1 MDKEIVFKT
10 KVDTGNTVKDINNI
24 DKALKEVNT
33 TVKSNSVN
41 SQKAFEDLNAKVESG
56 TMSMREMTRA
66 VKEYQTIALQAGENS
81 PIGQQA
87 IEQAGELKDRLSD
100 LQQQVVNT
108 GQDGEHLQGALSIGS
123 GVVAGYGAVQSA
135 MALVGSD
142 SKELEKT
149 LVKLTAVT
157 TLLNSVNEIR
167 ALFEKQSAAMITI
180 NAIKTNVMTFS
191 QYAYTTA
198 VGTTTGAMK
207 LLRLSMLAIPIFA
220 ILAGV
225 MALVS
230 AMDLFGDSTEEAAAK
245 QKAFDEMQA
254 KSLKKSQDYL
264 TNNLKTKQDTHDKE
278 IELMKAKGASSD
290 EIYKKEKDNLELTQR
305 NLEKQVTFGI
315 KMNAE
320 QYKLY
325 KDTLQAKKVLEATHQ
340 KEISDEQEKGA
351 EDQKK
356 NNEKRKAER
365 IQSEKDKQAKLLE
378 LQRLTEDLINANIE
392 DSGLRQL
399 AQLRTQHEREYNDL
413 TVKFGNN
420 QKLID
425 ELTVKQFNETEA
437 LKTDLTNQQT
447 EKDKQKLAK
456 ENTDAK
462 ARLEARILNFRADF
476 EAEQGAKKELADL
489 ELEQAL
495 QNKELTDGEIEKL
508 HAEHKEKIAEI
519 DKVSAENDLKIKN
532 DRIKAAFEIA
542 DATMKSLT
550 SLNDFQNQLDANK
563 LQNIKNVQNEE
574 NASLDAKKQ
583 SDLSRAGITAEEK
596 QNIENNYLT
605 AKYNNDIKANNAN
618 NEIQKK
624 AFNRDKALKIASVSI
639 NTAEAVS
646 KSVAASPT
654 TFGAPFSLF
663 SVATGLAQ
671 IAAIASTKFDGGNSS
686 ITPPTFSSGA
696 TNNTN
701 NGGNNNQSTNMNGGF
716 TNTLDSIDTSTGI
729 KVTVVDSEIKA
740 VMDNSKKTNVL
751 STIGG

>member
-81 PIGQQA
+81 PIGKQA
-87 IEQAGELKDRLSD
+87 IAQAGELKDRLSD
-100 LQQQVVNT
+100 LQQQVTNT
-108 GQDGEHLQGALSIGS
+108 GQDGKHLQGALAIGS
-123 GVVAGYGAVQSA
+123 GVIAGYGAVQSA

-180 NAIKTNVMTFS
+180 NAIKTGVMTVA

-220 ILAGV
+220 IIAGV
-225 MALVS
+225 TALIS

-254 KSLKKSQDYL
+254 KSLKKAQDYL
-264 TNNLKTKQDTHDKE
+264 TNGLKTKQDASDKE

-290 EIYKKEKDNLELTQR
+290 EIYKKEMAILDNTKIE
-305 NLEKQVTFGI
+305 LEKQTKFGI
-315 KMNAE
+315 KMNKE
-320 QYKLY
+320 QYTLY
-325 KDTLQAKKVLEATHQ
+325 KDTIQAKKVLEATHQ
-340 KEISDEQEKGA
+340 KEISDAQEKGEEDRKKNKA
-351 EDQKK
+351 KADAQALQDQKD
-356 NNEKRKAER
+356 A
-365 IQSEKDKQAKLLE
+365 DAKKKE
-378 LQRLTEDLINANIE
+378 LKRLTEDLINANIE

-399 AQLRTQHEREYNDL
+399 AQLRKQHERESEDL
-413 TVKFGNN
+413 IIKFGNN

-437 LKTDLTNQQT
+437 LKTDLANQQT
-447 EKDKQKLAK
+447 ENDKQKLAK

-508 HAEHKEKIAEI
+508 HAEHKAKVDAINEESKNKDIANHKAVA
-519 DKVSAENDLKIKN
+519 DVS
-532 DRIKAAFEIA
+532 FEIA
-542 DATMKSLT
+542 NNSLSSIQSLSDTIFSIKQNNLKKGSEEELKS
-550 SLNDFQNQLDANK
+550 
-563 LQNIKNVQNEE
+563 
-574 NASLDAKKQ
+574 AKKQ
-583 SDLSRAGITAEEK
+583 FEINKQMQIAQAIINGAQSVTAILSVPDFTMGVASAIR
-596 QNIENNYLT
+596 
-605 AKYNNDIKANNAN
+605 
-618 NEIQKK
+618 
-624 AFNRDKALKIASVSI
+624 IASAGLA
-639 NTAEAVS
+639 T
-646 KSVAASPT
+646 
-654 TFGAPFSLF
+654 
-663 SVATGLAQ
+663 VAT
-671 IAAIASTKFDGGNSS
+671 IAKISSTKFESNSPS
-686 ITPPTFSSGA
+686 SVAPPTPPSTN
-696 TNNTN
+696 NNTN
-701 NGGNNNQSTNMNGGF
+701 NNQQGNSVNMNGGF

>member
-81 PIGQQA
+81 PIGKQA
-87 IEQAGELKDRLSD
+87 IAQAGELKDRLSD
-100 LQQQVVNT
+100 LQQQVTNT
-108 GQDGEHLQGALSIGS
+108 GQDGKHLQGALAIGS
-123 GVVAGYGAVQSA
+123 GVIAGYGAVQSA

-167 ALFEKQSAAMITI
+167 ALFEKQSSAMITL
-180 NAIKTNVMTFS
+180 NAIKTGVMTVA

-220 ILAGV
+220 IIAGV
-225 MALVS
+225 TALIS
-230 AMDLFGDSTEEAAAK
+230 AMDLFGESTEEAAAK
-245 QKAFDEMQA
+245 QKKFDEMQA
-254 KSLKKSQDYL
+254 KSLKKAQDYL
-264 TNNLKTKQDTHDKE
+264 TNNLKTKQETHDKE

-290 EIYKKEKDNLELTQR
+290 EIYKKEMAILESTKKE
-305 NLEKQVTFGI
+305 LEKQNKFGI
-315 KMNAE
+315 DMNTE

-325 KDTLQAKKVLEATHQ
+325 KDTIQAKKVLEATHQ
-340 KEISDEQEKGA
+340 KEISDAQEKGA

-365 IQSEKDKQAKLLE
+365 LQSEKDKQAKLLE

-437 LKTDLTNQQT
+437 LKDDLTNQQT

-489 ELEQAL
+489 ELAQAL
-495 QNKELTDGEIEKL
+495 QNQDLTNGEIEKL
-508 HAEHKEKIAEI
+508 KEEHEIKIQSLNEETKNKEIANQKEI
-519 DKVSAENDLKIKN
+519 QDVS
-532 DRIKAAFEIA
+532 FEIA
-542 DATMKSLT
+542 NNSLSSIQSLSDTIFSIKQNNLKKGSDEELKS
-550 SLNDFQNQLDANK
+550 
-563 LQNIKNVQNEE
+563 
-574 NASLDAKKQ
+574 AKKQ
-583 SDLSRAGITAEEK
+583 FEINKQMQIAQAIINGAQSVTAILSVPDFTMGVASAIR
-596 QNIENNYLT
+596 
-605 AKYNNDIKANNAN
+605 
-618 NEIQKK
+618 
-624 AFNRDKALKIASVSI
+624 IASAGLA
-639 NTAEAVS
+639 T
-646 KSVAASPT
+646 
-654 TFGAPFSLF
+654 
-663 SVATGLAQ
+663 VAT
-671 IAAIASTKFDGGNSS
+671 IAKISSTKFESNSPS
-686 ITPPTFSSGA
+686 SVAPPTPPSTN
-696 TNNTN
+696 NNTN
-701 NGGNNNQSTNMNGGF
+701 NNQQGNSVNMNGGF
-716 TNTLDSIDTSTGI
+716 TNTLDAIDTSTGI

>member
-33 TVKSNSVN
+33 TSKTTSVN

-56 TMSMREMTRA
+56 TLSMREMTRA
-66 VKEYQTIALQAGENS
+66 VKEYETIALQAGENS

-87 IEQAGELKDRLSD
+87 IEQAGELKDRLGD
-100 LQQQVVNT
+100 LQAQITNT
-108 GQDGEHLQGALSIGS
+108 GQDGKHLQGALAIGT
-123 GVVAGYGAVQSA
+123 GIIAGYGAVESA

-167 ALFEKQSAAMITI
+167 ALFERQSAAMITL
-180 NAIKTNVMTFS
+180 NAIKTGIMTIA

-220 ILAGV
+220 IIAGV
-225 MALVS
+225 TALIS
-230 AMDLFGDSTEEAAAK
+230 AMDLFGESTEEAAAK

-264 TNNLKTKQDTHDKE
+264 TNNLKTRQETHDKE

-290 EIYKKEKDNLELTQR
+290 EIYKKEIDNLELTKR
-305 NLEKQVTFGI
+305 SLEKQQKFGI
-315 KMNAE
+315 DMNKE

-325 KDTLQAKKVLEATHQ
+325 KDTIQAKNVLEATHQ
-340 KEISDEQEKGA
+340 KEISDAQAKGND
-351 EDQKK
+351 ERKK
-356 NNEKRKAER
+356 N
-365 IQSEKDKQAKLLE
+365 QAKADAQALQDQEVADAKKKE
-378 LQRLTEDLINANIE
+378 LKRLTEDLINTNIE

-399 AQLRTQHEREYNDL
+399 AQLRKQHERESEDL
-413 TVKFGNN
+413 IIKFGNN

-437 LKTDLTNQQT
+437 LKTDLSNQQT

-489 ELEQAL
+489 ELAQAL
-495 QNKELTDGEIEKL
+495 QNQDLTNGEIEKL
-508 HAEHKEKIAEI
+508 HAEHKAKIDGINEETKNKEI
-519 DKVSAENDLKIKN
+519 ANQ
-532 DRIKAAFEIA
+532 KAIQDASFEIA
-542 DATMKSLT
+542 NNSLSSIQSLT
-550 SLNDFQNQLDANK
+550 DTIFS
-563 LQNIKNVQNEE
+563 IKQSGLKKGSEE
-574 NASLDAKKQ
+574 ELKSAKKQ
-583 SDLSRAGITAEEK
+583 FEINKQMQIAQAIINGAQSVTAILSVPDFTMGVASAIR
-596 QNIENNYLT
+596 
-605 AKYNNDIKANNAN
+605 
-618 NEIQKK
+618 
-624 AFNRDKALKIASVSI
+624 IASAGLA
-639 NTAEAVS
+639 T
-646 KSVAASPT
+646 
-654 TFGAPFSLF
+654 
-663 SVATGLAQ
+663 VAT
-671 IAAIASTKFDGGNSS
+671 IAKISSTKFESNSPS
-686 ITPPTFSSGA
+686 SVAPPTPPSTN
-696 TNNTN
+696 NNTN
-701 NGGNNNQSTNMNGGF
+701 NNQQGNSVNMNGGF
-716 TNTLDSIDTSTGI
+716 TNTLDAIDTSTGI

>member
-81 PIGQQA
+81 PIGKQA
-87 IEQAGELKDRLSD
+87 IAQAGELKDRLSD
-100 LQQQVVNT
+100 LQQQVTNT
-108 GQDGEHLQGALSIGS
+108 GQDGKHLQGALAIGS
-123 GVVAGYGAVQSA
+123 GVIAGYGAVQSA

-167 ALFEKQSAAMITI
+167 ALFEKQSSAMITI
-180 NAIKTNVMTFS
+180 NAIKTGVMTVA

-220 ILAGV
+220 IIAGV
-225 MALVS
+225 TALIS
-230 AMDLFGDSTEEAAAK
+230 AMDLFGESTEEAAAK

-254 KSLKKSQDYL
+254 KSLKKAQDYL
-264 TNNLKTKQDTHDKE
+264 TNGLKTKQETHDKE

-290 EIYKKEKDNLELTQR
+290 EIYKKEMAILDNTKIE
-305 NLEKQVTFGI
+305 LEKQTKFGI
-315 KMNAE
+315 KMNKE
-320 QYKLY
+320 QYTLY
-325 KDTLQAKKVLEATHQ
+325 KDTIQAKKVLEATHQ
-340 KEISDEQEKGA
+340 KEISEAQEKGEEDRKKNKA
-351 EDQKK
+351 KADAQALQDQKD
-356 NNEKRKAER
+356 A
-365 IQSEKDKQAKLLE
+365 DAKKLE
-378 LQRLTEDLINANIE
+378 LKRLTEDLINANIE

-399 AQLRTQHEREYNDL
+399 AQLRKQHERESEDL
-413 TVKFGNN
+413 IIKFGNN

-462 ARLEARILNFRADF
+462 SRLEARILNFRADF

-489 ELEQAL
+489 ELAQAL
-495 QNKELTDGEIEKL
+495 QNQDLTNGEIEKL
-508 HAEHKEKIAEI
+508 KEEHEIKIQSLNEETKNKEIANQKEI
-519 DKVSAENDLKIKN
+519 QDAS
-532 DRIKAAFEIA
+532 FEIA
-542 DATMKSLT
+542 NNSLSSIQSLSDTIFSIKQNNLKKGSEEELKS
-550 SLNDFQNQLDANK
+550 
-563 LQNIKNVQNEE
+563 
-574 NASLDAKKQ
+574 AKKQ
-583 SDLSRAGITAEEK
+583 FEINKQMQIAQAIINGAQSVTAILSVPDFTLGVASAIR
-596 QNIENNYLT
+596 
-605 AKYNNDIKANNAN
+605 
-618 NEIQKK
+618 
-624 AFNRDKALKIASVSI
+624 IASAGLA
-639 NTAEAVS
+639 T
-646 KSVAASPT
+646 
-654 TFGAPFSLF
+654 
-663 SVATGLAQ
+663 VAT
-671 IAAIASTKFDGGNSS
+671 IAKISSTKFESNSPS
-686 ITPPTFSSGA
+686 SVAPPTPPSQN
-696 TNNTN
+696 NNTN
-701 NGGNNNQSTNMNGGF
+701 NNQQGNSVNMNGGF
-716 TNTLDSIDTSTGI
+716 TNTLDAIDTSTGI

>member
-24 DKALKEVNT
+24 DKALKEVNN
-33 TVKSNSVN
+33 TVKDNSVN

-56 TMSMREMTRA
+56 TLSMREMTRA

-87 IEQAGELKDRLSD
+87 IAQAGELKDRLSD

-108 GQDGEHLQGALSIGS
+108 GQDGKHLQGALAIGT
-123 GVVAGYGAVQSA
+123 GIVAGYGAVESA

-157 TLLNSVNEIR
+157 TLLNSVNEVR
-167 ALFEKQSAAMITI
+167 ALFERQSAMMVTL
-180 NAIKTNVMTFS
+180 NAIKTGIMTVA

-220 ILAGV
+220 IIAGV

-230 AMDLFGDSTEEAAAK
+230 AMDLFGESTEEAAAK

-264 TNNLKTKQDTHDKE
+264 TNNLKSRQENHDKE
-278 IELMKAKGASSD
+278 IELMKAKGVSSD
-290 EIYKKEKDNLELTQR
+290 EIYKKEIDNLELTKR
-305 NLEKQVTFGI
+305 SLEKQQKFGI
-315 KMNAE
+315 DMNKE

-325 KDTLQAKKVLEATHQ
+325 KDTIQAKKVLEATHQ
-340 KEISDEQEKGA
+340 KEISEAQEKGEEDRKKNKA
-351 EDQKK
+351 KADAQELQDQKD
-356 NNEKRKAER
+356 A
-365 IQSEKDKQAKLLE
+365 DAKKKE
-378 LQRLTEDLINANIE
+378 LKRLTEDLINTNIE

-399 AQLRTQHEREYNDL
+399 SQLRKQHEREREDL
-413 TVKFGNN
+413 IIKYGEDK
-420 QKLID
+420 KLLD
-425 ELTVKQFNETEA
+425 ELDVKQFNERQA
-437 LKTDLTNQQT
+437 LKDDLAKQQT

-489 ELEQAL
+489 ELAQAL
-495 QNKELTDGEIEKL
+495 QNEELTNGEILKL
-508 HAEHKEKIAEI
+508 KEEHEIKIQSLNEETKNKEIANQQAI
-519 DKVSAENDLKIKN
+519 RDVG
-532 DRIKAAFEIA
+532 FEIA
-542 DATMKSLT
+542 DQSLSSIQSLSDLVFSIKQKGLKKGSDEELKS
-550 SLNDFQNQLDANK
+550 
-563 LQNIKNVQNEE
+563 
-574 NASLDAKKQ
+574 AKKQ
-583 SDLSRAGITAEEK
+583 FEINKQMQIASATIAGVQGVINALTAPSVVPEPYASILRGITAVS
-596 QNIENNYLT
+596 IG
-605 AKYNNDIKANNAN
+605 
-618 NEIQKK
+618 
-624 AFNRDKALKIASVSI
+624 ASVASNI
-639 NTAEAVS
+639 SKISNTKFES
-646 KSVAASPT
+646 GGSSGSVNVPSSPSSNVNSNSSSSSSSSPT
-654 TFGAPFSLF
+654 S
-663 SVATGLAQ
+663 
-671 IAAIASTKFDGGNSS
+671 
-686 ITPPTFSSGA
+686 
-696 TNNTN
+696 
-701 NGGNNNQSTNMNGGF
+701 MNGGF
-716 TNTLDSIDTSTGI
+716 TNTLDAIDTSTGI

>member
-81 PIGQQA
+81 PIGKQA
-87 IEQAGELKDRLSD
+87 IAQAGELKDRLSD
-100 LQQQVVNT
+100 LQQQVTNT
-108 GQDGEHLQGALSIGS
+108 GQDGKHLQGALAIGS
-123 GVVAGYGAVQSA
+123 GVIAGYGAVQSA

-254 KSLKKSQDYL
+254 KSLKKAQDYL
-264 TNNLKTKQDTHDKE
+264 TNGLKTKQDASDKE

-290 EIYKKEKDNLELTQR
+290 EIYKKEMAILDNTKIE
-305 NLEKQVTFGI
+305 LEKQTKFGI
-315 KMNAE
+315 KMNKE
-320 QYKLY
+320 QYTLY
-325 KDTLQAKKVLEATHQ
+325 KDTIQAKKVLEATHQ
-340 KEISDEQEKGA
+340 KEISDAQQKGVEDRKKNKAKADAQELQ
-351 EDQKK
+351 DQKD
-356 NNEKRKAER
+356 A
-365 IQSEKDKQAKLLE
+365 DAKKKE
-378 LQRLTEDLINANIE
+378 LKRLTEDLINANIE

-399 AQLRTQHEREYNDL
+399 AQLRKQHERESEDL
-413 TVKFGNN
+413 IIKFGKN

-437 LKTDLTNQQT
+437 LKTDLSNQQT

-508 HAEHKEKIAEI
+508 HAEHKARIDGINDDTKNKEIA
-519 DKVSAENDLKIKN
+519 NH
-532 DRIKAAFEIA
+532 KAVADAIFEIA
-542 DATMKSLT
+542 QD
-550 SLNDFQNQLDANK
+550 SLNAAQSLSDIIFS
-563 LQNIKNVQNEE
+563 IKQSGLKKGSEE
-574 NASLDAKKQ
+574 ELKSAKKQ
-583 SDLSRAGITAEEK
+583 FEINKQMQIAQAIINGASSVTAILSVPDFTLGVASAIR
-596 QNIENNYLT
+596 
-605 AKYNNDIKANNAN
+605 
-618 NEIQKK
+618 
-624 AFNRDKALKIASVSI
+624 IASAGLA
-639 NTAEAVS
+639 T
-646 KSVAASPT
+646 
-654 TFGAPFSLF
+654 
-663 SVATGLAQ
+663 VAT
-671 IAAIASTKFDGGNSS
+671 IAKISSTKFESNSPS
-686 ITPPTFSSGA
+686 SVAPPTPPSTN
-696 TNNTN
+696 NNTN
-701 NGGNNNQSTNMNGGF
+701 NNQQGNSVNMNGGF
-716 TNTLDSIDTSTGI
+716 TNTLDAIDTSTGI

>member
-33 TVKSNSVN
+33 TVKDNSVD
-41 SQKAFEDLNAKVESG
+41 SQKAFDDLNKKVESG
-56 TMSMREMTRA
+56 TLSMREMTRA

-81 PIGQQA
+81 PIGKQA
-87 IEQAGELKDRLSD
+87 IQQAGELKDRLGD
-100 LQQQVVNT
+100 LQAQVVNT
-108 GQDGEHLQGALSIGS
+108 GQDGKHLQGALAIGS

-167 ALFEKQSAAMITI
+167 ALFERQSSAMITL
-180 NAIKTNVMTFS
+180 NAIKTGVMTVA

-220 ILAGV
+220 IIAGV
-225 MALVS
+225 TALVS
-230 AMDLFGDSTEEAAAK
+230 AMDLFGESTEEATAK

-264 TNNLKTKQDTHDKE
+264 TNNLKSRQDTHDKE

-290 EIYKKEKDNLELTQR
+290 DIYKKEKENLELTQR

-325 KDTLQAKKVLEATHQ
+325 KDTIQAKKVLEATHQ
-340 KEISDEQEKGA
+340 KELTDEQEKGA
-351 EDQKK
+351 EEQKK
-356 NNEKRKAER
+356 NFEKRKAER
-365 IQSEKDKQAKLLE
+365 LQSEKDKQQKILE
-378 LQRLTEDLINANIE
+378 LQRLTEDLINTNIE

-399 AQLRTQHEREYNDL
+399 AQLRTQHEREYTDL
-413 TVKFGNN
+413 IAKYGKN

-425 ELTVKQFNETEA
+425 ELTVKQFNETQA
-437 LKTDLTNQQT
+437 LKDDLQKQSDDK
-447 EKDKQKLAK
+447 EKAKLEK
-456 ENTDAK
+456 ENINQK
-462 ARLEARILNFRADF
+462 ASLEAKILNLRADF

-489 ELEQAL
+489 ELAQAL

-508 HAEHKEKIAEI
+508 HAEHKATIDAINEDSKNKEI
-519 DKVSAENDLKIKN
+519 ENQ
-532 DRIKAAFEIA
+532 KAIRDAGFEIA
-542 DATMKSLT
+542 NNSLSSIQSLT
-550 SLNDFQNQLDANK
+550 DTVFS
-563 LQNIKNVQNEE
+563 IKQSGLRKGSEE
-574 NASLDAKKQ
+574 ELKSAKKQ
-583 SDLSRAGITAEEK
+583 FEINKQMQIAQAIINGAQSVTAILSVPDFTMGVASAIR
-596 QNIENNYLT
+596 
-605 AKYNNDIKANNAN
+605 
-618 NEIQKK
+618 
-624 AFNRDKALKIASVSI
+624 IASAGLA
-639 NTAEAVS
+639 T
-646 KSVAASPT
+646 
-654 TFGAPFSLF
+654 
-663 SVATGLAQ
+663 VAT
-671 IAAIASTKFDGGNSS
+671 IAKISSTKFESNSPTS
-686 ITPPTFSSGA
+686 VAPPTPPSTTNNA
-696 TNNTN
+696 TNNQQ
-701 NGGNNNQSTNMNGGF
+701 GNSVNMNGGF
-716 TNTLDSIDTSTGI
+716 TNTINSTDMSTGI

-740 VMDNSKKTNVL
+740 VMDNSQKTNVL
-751 STIGG
+751 STIGGN

>member
-33 TVKSNSVN
+33 TSKSTSVN

-56 TMSMREMTRA
+56 TLSMREMTRA
-66 VKEYQTIALQAGENS
+66 VKEYQTIALQAGEDS

-87 IEQAGELKDRLSD
+87 IEQAGELKDRLGD
-100 LQQQVVNT
+100 LQAQIINT
-108 GQDGEHLQGALSIGS
+108 GQDGKHLQGALSIGT
-123 GVVAGYGAVQSA
+123 GIIAGYGAVESA

-167 ALFEKQSAAMITI
+167 ALFERQSAAMITL
-180 NAIKTNVMTFS
+180 NAIKTGIMTVA

-220 ILAGV
+220 IIAGV
-225 MALVS
+225 TALIS
-230 AMDLFGDSTEEAAAK
+230 AMDLFGESTEEAAAK

-278 IELMKAKGASSD
+278 IELMKAKGVSSD
-290 EIYKKEKDNLELTQR
+290 EIYKKEIDNLELTKR
-305 NLEKQVTFGI
+305 SLEKQQKFGI
-315 KMNAE
+315 DMNKE

-325 KDTLQAKKVLEATHQ
+325 KDTIQAKNVLEATHQ
-340 KEISDEQEKGA
+340 KEISDAQEKGA
-351 EDQKK
+351 EEQKK

-365 IQSEKDKQAKLLE
+365 LQSEKDKQAKLLE
-378 LQRLTEDLINANIE
+378 LQRLTEDLINTNIE

-437 LKTDLTNQQT
+437 LKTDLSKQQT

-489 ELEQAL
+489 ELAQAL
-495 QNKELTDGEIEKL
+495 QNQDLTNGEIEKL
-508 HAEHKEKIAEI
+508 HAEHKAKIDGINEETKNKEI
-519 DKVSAENDLKIKN
+519 ANQKEIQDAS
-532 DRIKAAFEIA
+532 FEIA
-542 DATMKSLT
+542 NNSLSSIQSLSDTIFSIKQNNLKKGSEEELKS
-550 SLNDFQNQLDANK
+550 
-563 LQNIKNVQNEE
+563 
-574 NASLDAKKQ
+574 AKKQ
-583 SDLSRAGITAEEK
+583 FEINKQMQIAQAIINGAQSVTAILSVPDFTMGVASAIR
-596 QNIENNYLT
+596 
-605 AKYNNDIKANNAN
+605 
-618 NEIQKK
+618 
-624 AFNRDKALKIASVSI
+624 IASAGLA
-639 NTAEAVS
+639 T
-646 KSVAASPT
+646 
-654 TFGAPFSLF
+654 
-663 SVATGLAQ
+663 VAT
-671 IAAIASTKFDGGNSS
+671 IAKISSTKFESNSPS
-686 ITPPTFSSGA
+686 SVAPPTPPSTN
-696 TNNTN
+696 NNTN
-701 NGGNNNQSTNMNGGF
+701 NNQQGNSVNMNGGF
-716 TNTLDSIDTSTGI
+716 TNTLDAIDTSTGI

>member
-56 TMSMREMTRA
+56 TLSMREMTKA

-81 PIGQQA
+81 PIGKQA
-87 IEQAGELKDRLSD
+87 IAQAGELKDRLGD

-108 GQDGEHLQGALSIGS
+108 GQDGKHLQGALSIGT
-123 GVVAGYGAVQSA
+123 GIVAGYGAVQSA

-167 ALFEKQSAAMITI
+167 ALFEKQSAAMITL
-180 NAIKTNVMTFS
+180 NAIKTGVMTVA

-220 ILAGV
+220 IIAGV
-225 MALVS
+225 TALIS
-230 AMDLFGDSTEEAAAK
+230 AMDLFGESTEEAAAK

-264 TNNLKTKQDTHDKE
+264 TNNLKTRQDTHDKE

-325 KDTLQAKKVLEATHQ
+325 KDTLQSKKVLEATHQ

-351 EDQKK
+351 EEQKK

-365 IQSEKDKQAKLLE
+365 LQSEKDKQAKLLE
-378 LQRLTEDLINANIE
+378 LQRLTEDLINTNIE

-437 LKTDLTNQQT
+437 LKTDLANQQT

-462 ARLEARILNFRADF
+462 SRLEARILNFRADF
-476 EAEQGAKKELADL
+476 EAEQGAKIELADL
-489 ELEQAL
+489 ELAQAL

-508 HAEHKEKIAEI
+508 HAEHKAKIDGINEETKNKEI
-519 DKVSAENDLKIKN
+519 ANQKEIQDAS
-532 DRIKAAFEIA
+532 FEIA
-542 DATMKSLT
+542 NNSLSSIQSLSDTIFSIKQNNLKKGSEEELKS
-550 SLNDFQNQLDANK
+550 
-563 LQNIKNVQNEE
+563 
-574 NASLDAKKQ
+574 AKKQ
-583 SDLSRAGITAEEK
+583 FEINKQMQIAQAIINGAQSVTAILSVPDFTMGVASAIR
-596 QNIENNYLT
+596 
-605 AKYNNDIKANNAN
+605 
-618 NEIQKK
+618 
-624 AFNRDKALKIASVSI
+624 IASAGLA
-639 NTAEAVS
+639 T
-646 KSVAASPT
+646 
-654 TFGAPFSLF
+654 
-663 SVATGLAQ
+663 VAT
-671 IAAIASTKFDGGNSS
+671 IAKISSTKFESNSPS
-686 ITPPTFSSGA
+686 SVAPPTPPSTN
-696 TNNTN
+696 NNTN
-701 NGGNNNQSTNMNGGF
+701 NGGNSNQSTNMNGGF
-716 TNTLDSIDTSTGI
+716 TNTLDAIDTSTGI

-740 VMDNSKKTNVL
+740 VMDNSKKTNVI
-751 STIGG
+751 STIGGN

>member
-81 PIGQQA
+81 PIGKQA
-87 IEQAGELKDRLSD
+87 IAQAGELKDRLSD
-100 LQQQVVNT
+100 LQQQVTNT
-108 GQDGEHLQGALSIGS
+108 GQDGKHLQGALAIGS
-123 GVVAGYGAVQSA
+123 GVIAGYGAVQSA

-167 ALFEKQSAAMITI
+167 ALFEKQSSAMITI
-180 NAIKTNVMTFS
+180 NAIKTGVMTVA

-220 ILAGV
+220 IIAGV
-225 MALVS
+225 TALIS
-230 AMDLFGDSTEEAAAK
+230 AMDLFGESTEEAAAK

-254 KSLKKSQDYL
+254 KSLKKAQDYL
-264 TNNLKTKQDTHDKE
+264 TNGLKTKQETHDKE

-290 EIYKKEKDNLELTQR
+290 EIYKKEMAILDNTKIE
-305 NLEKQVTFGI
+305 LEKQTKFGI
-315 KMNAE
+315 KMNKE
-320 QYKLY
+320 QYTLY
-325 KDTLQAKKVLEATHQ
+325 KDTIQAKKVLEATHQ
-340 KEISDEQEKGA
+340 KEISEAQEKGEEDRKKNKA
-351 EDQKK
+351 KADAQALQDQKD
-356 NNEKRKAER
+356 A
-365 IQSEKDKQAKLLE
+365 DAKKLE
-378 LQRLTEDLINANIE
+378 LKRLTEDLINANIE

-399 AQLRTQHEREYNDL
+399 AQLRKQHERESEDL
-413 TVKFGNN
+413 IIKFGNN

-462 ARLEARILNFRADF
+462 ARLEAKILNFRADF

-495 QNKELTDGEIEKL
+495 QNQDLTNGEILKL
-508 HAEHKEKIAEI
+508 KEEHEIKIQAINDDTKNKEIANHKEIQDA
-519 DKVSAENDLKIKN
+519 S
-532 DRIKAAFEIA
+532 FEIA
-542 DATMKSLT
+542 NNSLSSIQSLSDTIFSIKQNNLKKGSDEELKS
-550 SLNDFQNQLDANK
+550 
-563 LQNIKNVQNEE
+563 
-574 NASLDAKKQ
+574 AKKQ
-583 SDLSRAGITAEEK
+583 FEINKQMQIAQAIINGAQSVTAILSVPDFTMGVASAIR
-596 QNIENNYLT
+596 
-605 AKYNNDIKANNAN
+605 
-618 NEIQKK
+618 
-624 AFNRDKALKIASVSI
+624 IASAGLA
-639 NTAEAVS
+639 T
-646 KSVAASPT
+646 
-654 TFGAPFSLF
+654 
-663 SVATGLAQ
+663 VAT
-671 IAAIASTKFDGGNSS
+671 IAKISSTKFESNSPS
-686 ITPPTFSSGA
+686 SVAPPTPPSQN
-696 TNNTN
+696 NNTN
-701 NGGNNNQSTNMNGGF
+701 NNQQGNSVNMNGGF
-716 TNTLDSIDTSTGI
+716 TNTLDAIDTSTGI

>member
-81 PIGQQA
+81 PIGKQA
-87 IEQAGELKDRLSD
+87 IAQAGELKDRLSD
-100 LQQQVVNT
+100 LQQQVTNT
-108 GQDGEHLQGALSIGS
+108 GQDGKHLQGALAIGS
-123 GVVAGYGAVQSA
+123 GVIAGYGAVQSA

-180 NAIKTNVMTFS
+180 NAIKTGVMTVA

-220 ILAGV
+220 IIAGV

-230 AMDLFGDSTEEAAAK
+230 AMDLFGESTEEAAAK
-245 QKAFDEMQA
+245 QKKFDEMQA
-254 KSLKKSQDYL
+254 KSLKKAQDYL
-264 TNNLKTKQDTHDKE
+264 TNNLKTKQETHDKE

-290 EIYKKEKDNLELTQR
+290 EIYKKEMAILESTKKE
-305 NLEKQVTFGI
+305 LEKQNKFGI
-315 KMNAE
+315 DMNTE

-325 KDTLQAKKVLEATHQ
+325 KDTIQAKKVLEATHQ
-340 KEISDEQEKGA
+340 KEISDTQEKGA
-351 EDQKK
+351 EEQKK

-413 TVKFGNN
+413 RVKFGNN

-425 ELTVKQFNETEA
+425 ELTVKQFNETQA
-437 LKTDLTNQQT
+437 LKDDLSNQQT

-462 ARLEARILNFRADF
+462 ARLEAKILNFRADF

-489 ELEQAL
+489 ELAQAL
-495 QNKELTDGEIEKL
+495 QNQDLTNGEIEKL
-508 HAEHKEKIAEI
+508 HAEHKAKIDGINEETKNKEI
-519 DKVSAENDLKIKN
+519 ANQKEIQDAS
-532 DRIKAAFEIA
+532 FEIA
-542 DATMKSLT
+542 NNSLSSIQSLSDTIFSIKQNNLKKGSDEELKS
-550 SLNDFQNQLDANK
+550 
-563 LQNIKNVQNEE
+563 
-574 NASLDAKKQ
+574 AKKQ
-583 SDLSRAGITAEEK
+583 FEINKQMQIAQAIINGAQSVTAILSVPDFTMGVASAIR
-596 QNIENNYLT
+596 
-605 AKYNNDIKANNAN
+605 
-618 NEIQKK
+618 
-624 AFNRDKALKIASVSI
+624 IASAGLA
-639 NTAEAVS
+639 T
-646 KSVAASPT
+646 
-654 TFGAPFSLF
+654 
-663 SVATGLAQ
+663 VAT
-671 IAAIASTKFDGGNSS
+671 IAKISSTKFESNSPS
-686 ITPPTFSSGA
+686 SVAPPTPPSTN
-696 TNNTN
+696 NNTN
-701 NGGNNNQSTNMNGGF
+701 NNQQGNSVNMNGGF
-716 TNTLDSIDTSTGI
+716 TNTLDAIDTSTGI

>member
-24 DKALKEVNT
+24 DKALKEVNN

-81 PIGQQA
+81 PIGKQA
-87 IEQAGELKDRLSD
+87 IAQAGELKDRLGD
-100 LQQQVVNT
+100 LQQQVTNT
-108 GQDGEHLQGALSIGS
+108 GQDGKHLQGALAIGS
-123 GVVAGYGAVQSA
+123 GVIAGYGAVQSA

-254 KSLKKSQDYL
+254 KSLKKAQDYL
-264 TNNLKTKQDTHDKE
+264 TNGLKTKQDASDKE

-290 EIYKKEKDNLELTQR
+290 EIYKKEMAILDNTKIE
-305 NLEKQVTFGI
+305 LEKQTKFGI
-315 KMNAE
+315 KMNKE
-320 QYKLY
+320 QYTLY
-325 KDTLQAKKVLEATHQ
+325 KDTIQAKKVLEATHQ

-351 EDQKK
+351 EDRKK
-356 NNEKRKAER
+356 NKAKADA
-365 IQSEKDKQAKLLE
+365 QE
-378 LQRLTEDLINANIE
+378 LQDQKDADAKKKELKRLTEDLINANIE

-399 AQLRTQHEREYNDL
+399 AQLRKQHERESEDL
-413 TVKFGNN
+413 IIKFGNN

-425 ELTVKQFNETEA
+425 ELTVKQFNETQA
-437 LKTDLTNQQT
+437 LKDDISNQQT

-489 ELEQAL
+489 ELAQAL
-495 QNKELTDGEIEKL
+495 QNQDLTNGEILKL
-508 HAEHKEKIAEI
+508 KAEHEIKIQAINEETKNKEIANQKEI
-519 DKVSAENDLKIKN
+519 QDAS
-532 DRIKAAFEIA
+532 FEIA
-542 DATMKSLT
+542 NNSLSSIQSLSDTIFSIKQNNLKKGSEEELKS
-550 SLNDFQNQLDANK
+550 
-563 LQNIKNVQNEE
+563 
-574 NASLDAKKQ
+574 AKKQ
-583 SDLSRAGITAEEK
+583 FEINKQMQIAQAIINGAQSVTAILSVPDFTMGVASAIR
-596 QNIENNYLT
+596 
-605 AKYNNDIKANNAN
+605 
-618 NEIQKK
+618 
-624 AFNRDKALKIASVSI
+624 IASAGLA
-639 NTAEAVS
+639 T
-646 KSVAASPT
+646 
-654 TFGAPFSLF
+654 
-663 SVATGLAQ
+663 VAT
-671 IAAIASTKFDGGNSS
+671 IAKISSTKFESNSPS
-686 ITPPTFSSGA
+686 SVAPPTPPSTN
-696 TNNTN
+696 NNTN
-701 NGGNNNQSTNMNGGF
+701 NNQQGNSVNMNGGF
-716 TNTLDSIDTSTGI
+716 TNTLDAIDTSTGI

>member
-56 TMSMREMTRA
+56 TLSMREMTRA

-81 PIGQQA
+81 PIGKQA
-87 IEQAGELKDRLSD
+87 IAQAGELKDRLGD
-100 LQQQVVNT
+100 LQQQVTNT
-108 GQDGEHLQGALSIGS
+108 GQDGKHLQGALAIGS
-123 GVVAGYGAVQSA
+123 GVIAGYGAVQSA

-220 ILAGV
+220 IIAGV

-245 QKAFDEMQA
+245 QKKFDEMQA
-254 KSLKKSQDYL
+254 KSLKKAQDYL
-264 TNNLKTKQDTHDKE
+264 TNNLKTKQETHDKE

-290 EIYKKEKDNLELTQR
+290 EIYKKEMAILESTKKE
-305 NLEKQVTFGI
+305 LEKQNKFGI
-315 KMNAE
+315 DMNTE

-325 KDTLQAKKVLEATHQ
+325 KDTIQAKKVLEATHQ
-340 KEISDEQEKGA
+340 KEISDAQEKGA
-351 EDQKK
+351 EDRKK
-356 NNEKRKAER
+356 NKAKADA
-365 IQSEKDKQAKLLE
+365 QALQDQKDADAKKKE
-378 LQRLTEDLINANIE
+378 LKRLTEDLINANIE

-399 AQLRTQHEREYNDL
+399 AQLRKQHERESEDL
-413 TVKFGNN
+413 IIKFGNN

-437 LKTDLTNQQT
+437 LKTDLANQQT

-495 QNKELTDGEIEKL
+495 QNEELTNGEILKL
-508 HAEHKEKIAEI
+508 KEEHEIKIQAINDDTKNKEIA
-519 DKVSAENDLKIKN
+519 NH
-532 DRIKAAFEIA
+532 KAVADAIFEIA
-542 DATMKSLT
+542 QD
-550 SLNDFQNQLDANK
+550 SLNAAQSLSDIIFS
-563 LQNIKNVQNEE
+563 IKQSGLKKGSEE
-574 NASLDAKKQ
+574 ELKSAKKQ
-583 SDLSRAGITAEEK
+583 FEINKQMQIAQAIINGASAVTAILSVPDFTLGVASAIR
-596 QNIENNYLT
+596 
-605 AKYNNDIKANNAN
+605 
-618 NEIQKK
+618 
-624 AFNRDKALKIASVSI
+624 IASAGLA
-639 NTAEAVS
+639 T
-646 KSVAASPT
+646 
-654 TFGAPFSLF
+654 
-663 SVATGLAQ
+663 VAT
-671 IAAIASTKFDGGNSS
+671 IAKISSTKFESNSPS
-686 ITPPTFSSGA
+686 SVAPPTPPSTN
-696 TNNTN
+696 NNTN
-701 NGGNNNQSTNMNGGF
+701 NNQQGNSVNMNGGF

>member
-33 TVKSNSVN
+33 TSKTTSVN

-56 TMSMREMTRA
+56 TLSMREMTRA

-81 PIGQQA
+81 PIGKQA
-87 IEQAGELKDRLSD
+87 IAQAGELKDRLGD
-100 LQQQVVNT
+100 LQQQITNT
-108 GQDGEHLQGALSIGS
+108 GQDGKHLQGALSIGT

-167 ALFEKQSAAMITI
+167 ALFERQSAAMITI

-220 ILAGV
+220 IIAGV
-225 MALVS
+225 TALIS
-230 AMDLFGDSTEEAAAK
+230 AMDLFGESTEEAAAK

-264 TNNLKTKQDTHDKE
+264 TNNLKSRQENHDKE
-278 IELMKAKGASSD
+278 VELMKAKGASSD
-290 EIYKKEKDNLELTQR
+290 EIYKKEIDNLELTKR
-305 NLEKQVTFGI
+305 SLEKQQKFGI
-315 KMNAE
+315 DMNKE

-325 KDTLQAKKVLEATHQ
+325 KDTIQAKNVLEATHQ
-340 KEISDEQEKGA
+340 KEISDAQAKGN
-351 EDQKK
+351 EDRKK
-356 NNEKRKAER
+356 N
-365 IQSEKDKQAKLLE
+365 QAKADAQALQDQEVADAKKKE
-378 LQRLTEDLINANIE
+378 LKRLTEDLINTNIE

-399 AQLRTQHEREYNDL
+399 AQLRKQQEREREDL
-413 TVKFGNN
+413 ILKYGENK
-420 QKLID
+420 KLLD
-425 ELTVKQFNETEA
+425 ELDVKQFNEREA
-437 LKTDLTNQQT
+437 LKKDLTSQQT

-489 ELEQAL
+489 ELAQAL
-495 QNKELTDGEIEKL
+495 QNQDLTNGEIEKL
-508 HAEHKEKIAEI
+508 HAEHKAKIDGINEETKNKEI
-519 DKVSAENDLKIKN
+519 ANQ
-532 DRIKAAFEIA
+532 KAIQDASFEIA
-542 DATMKSLT
+542 NNSLSSIQSLT
-550 SLNDFQNQLDANK
+550 DTIFS
-563 LQNIKNVQNEE
+563 IKQSGLKKGSEE
-574 NASLDAKKQ
+574 ELKSAKKQ
-583 SDLSRAGITAEEK
+583 FEINKQMQIAQAIINGAQSVTAILSVPDFTMGVASAIR
-596 QNIENNYLT
+596 
-605 AKYNNDIKANNAN
+605 
-618 NEIQKK
+618 
-624 AFNRDKALKIASVSI
+624 IASAGLA
-639 NTAEAVS
+639 T
-646 KSVAASPT
+646 
-654 TFGAPFSLF
+654 
-663 SVATGLAQ
+663 VAT
-671 IAAIASTKFDGGNSS
+671 IAKISSTKFESNSPS
-686 ITPPTFSSGA
+686 SVAPPTPPSTN
-696 TNNTN
+696 NNTN
-701 NGGNNNQSTNMNGGF
+701 NNQQGNSVNMNGGF
-716 TNTLDSIDTSTGI
+716 TNTLDAIDTSTGI

>member
-56 TMSMREMTRA
+56 TLSMREMTRA

-81 PIGQQA
+81 PIGKQA
-87 IEQAGELKDRLSD
+87 IAQAGELKDRLGD
-100 LQQQVVNT
+100 LQQQVANT
-108 GQDGEHLQGALSIGS
+108 GQDGKHLQGALAIGS
-123 GVVAGYGAVQSA
+123 GVIAGYGAVQSA

-149 LVKLTAVT
+149 LIKLTAVT

-167 ALFEKQSAAMITI
+167 ALFEKQSAMMITI
-180 NAIKTNVMTFS
+180 NAVKTNIMTFS

-207 LLRLSMLAIPIFA
+207 ALRLSMLAIPIFA
-220 ILAGV
+220 IIAGV
-225 MALVS
+225 TALVY
-230 AMDLFGDSTEEAAAK
+230 AMDLFGDSTEEATAK
-245 QKAFDEMQA
+245 QKAFDEQQA

-264 TNNLKTKQDTHDKE
+264 TNNLKSRQENHDKE

-325 KDTLQAKKVLEATHQ
+325 KDTLQSKKVLEATHQ

-351 EDQKK
+351 EEQKK

-378 LQRLTEDLINANIE
+378 LQRLTEDLINSNIE

-399 AQLRTQHEREYNDL
+399 AQLRTQHEREYTEL
-413 TVKFGNN
+413 STKFGNN

-437 LKTDLTNQQT
+437 LKTDLSNQQT

-462 ARLEARILNFRADF
+462 SRLEARILNLRADF
-476 EAEQGAKKELADL
+476 EAEQGAKIELADL
-489 ELEQAL
+489 ELQQAL

-508 HAEHKEKIAEI
+508 HAEHKARIDGINEETKNKEIA
-519 DKVSAENDLKIKN
+519 NQ
-532 DRIKAAFEIA
+532 KAIQDASFEIA
-542 DATMKSLT
+542 NNSLSSIQSLSDTIFSIKQDGLRKGSEEELRNAKRQFEINKQMQIAQAIINGAQSVTAILSVPDFTLGVASAIRIASAGLATVAT
-550 SLNDFQNQLDANK
+550 
-563 LQNIKNVQNEE
+563 I
-574 NASLDAKKQ
+574 AKISSTKFD
-583 SDLSRAGITAEEK
+583 SSSVSSIAPPTTPSA
-596 QNIENNYLT
+596 T
-605 AKYNNDIKANNAN
+605 NNAN
-618 NEIQKK
+618 NSN
-624 AFNRDKALKIASVSI
+624 AN
-639 NTAEAVS
+639 
-646 KSVAASPT
+646 
-654 TFGAPFSLF
+654 
-663 SVATGLAQ
+663 
-671 IAAIASTKFDGGNSS
+671 
-686 ITPPTFSSGA
+686 
-696 TNNTN
+696 N
-701 NGGNNNQSTNMNGGF
+701 NGVNMNGGF
-716 TNTLDSIDTSTGI
+716 TNTIDAKDNATGI
-729 KVTVVDSEIKA
+729 KVSVVDSEIKA
-740 VMDNSKKTNVL
+740 VMDNSKKTNII

>member
-41 SQKAFEDLNAKVESG
+41 SQKAFEDLNEKVESG
-56 TMSMREMTRA
+56 TLSMREMTRA

-87 IEQAGELKDRLSD
+87 IAQAGELKDRLSD

-108 GQDGEHLQGALSIGS
+108 GQDGKHLQGALAIGT
-123 GVVAGYGAVQSA
+123 GIVAGYGAVESA

-157 TLLNSVNEIR
+157 TLLNSVNEVR
-167 ALFEKQSAAMITI
+167 ALFERQSAMMVTL
-180 NAIKTNVMTFS
+180 NAIKTGIMTVA

-220 ILAGV
+220 IIAGV

-230 AMDLFGDSTEEAAAK
+230 AMDLFGESTEEAAAK

-278 IELMKAKGASSD
+278 IELMKAKGVSSD

-320 QYKLY
+320 QYTLY

-351 EDQKK
+351 EDRKK

-425 ELTVKQFNETEA
+425 ELTVKQFNETQA
-437 LKTDLTNQQT
+437 LKDDLTNQQT

-489 ELEQAL
+489 ELAQAL
-495 QNKELTDGEIEKL
+495 QNQDLTNGEIEKL
-508 HAEHKEKIAEI
+508 KEEHEIKIQSLNEETKNKEIA
-519 DKVSAENDLKIKN
+519 NH
-532 DRIKAAFEIA
+532 KAVADAIFEIA
-542 DATMKSLT
+542 QD
-550 SLNDFQNQLDANK
+550 SLNAAQSLSDIIFS
-563 LQNIKNVQNEE
+563 IKQSGLKKGSEE
-574 NASLDAKKQ
+574 ELKSAKKQ
-583 SDLSRAGITAEEK
+583 FEINKQMQIAQAIINGASAVTAILSVPDFTLGVASAIR
-596 QNIENNYLT
+596 
-605 AKYNNDIKANNAN
+605 
-618 NEIQKK
+618 
-624 AFNRDKALKIASVSI
+624 IASAGLA
-639 NTAEAVS
+639 T
-646 KSVAASPT
+646 
-654 TFGAPFSLF
+654 
-663 SVATGLAQ
+663 VAT
-671 IAAIASTKFDGGNSS
+671 IAKISSTKFESNSPS
-686 ITPPTFSSGA
+686 SVAPPTPPSTN
-696 TNNTN
+696 NNTN
-701 NGGNNNQSTNMNGGF
+701 NNQQGNSVNMNGGF
-716 TNTLDSIDTSTGI
+716 TNTLDAIDTSTGI